1 MLAQGRRRRRVLP
14 MTTLDV
20 LPYPVTIDSDVAPA
34 VAAFV
39 KRTGRRVVVLADVN
53 VAARARTLARAI
65 GSKTPVVEFVLGE
78 RRKRLR
84 TVERVLDGLAS
95 AGADRETLVVGVG
108 GGVAGDLFGFAAAS
122 YMRGVGFVNVATSL
136 VAMVDA
142 SIGGKTGV
150 DLRAGKNLAGAFRDP
165 AAVFCDLGALA
176 TLPERS
182 LREGL
187 AELVKHGIIEGDEVF
202 EALETLAPH
211 PLHKWPWESV
221 VADSLRIKAM
231 FVSED
236 RLEAGSRET
245 LNLGHTFGHAIER
258 VTNFRTSHGAAVS
271 IGLRAAGLLA
281 LRTERFSP
289 QEHLRVLSLLTLLRL
304 PLVAPTADVDA
315 LLAAMALDKKSRSGA
330 LRFVLPRTI
339 GDVEYGVSVPPR
351 AVRAVLSRVGKAP
364 GDAEFR

>member
-1 MLAQGRRRRRVLP
+1 
-14 MTTLDV
+14 MTIFDA
-20 LPYPVTIDSDVAPA
+20 LPYPVTIDSNVAA
-34 VAAFV
+34 SLGAFV
-39 KRTGRRVVVLADVN
+39 KTGGRRAIVVADRNVEERALA
-53 VAARARTLARAI
+53 LARAI
-65 GSKTPVVEFVLGE
+65 GRKTPVLSFALGE
-78 RRKRLR
+78 RRKTLR
-84 TVERVLDGLAS
+84 TVEHVQGALAQ

-108 GGVAGDLFGFAAAS
+108 GGVAGDLFGFAAAT
-122 YMRGVGFVNVATSL
+122 YMRGVPFANVATSL

-165 AAVFCDLGALA
+165 AAVFCDIGSLS
-176 TLPERS
+176 TLPERY

-187 AELVKHGIIEGDEVF
+187 AELVKHGIIEGEEVF
-202 EALETLAPH
+202 DALETLAPH
-211 PLHKWPWESV
+211 PLRKWPWESV

-231 FVSED
+231 FVAED

-281 LRTERFSP
+281 LRTDRFSP
-289 QEHLRVLSLLTLLRL
+289 EEHLRVLSLLTLLRL
-304 PLVAPTADVDA
+304 PLIVPTDDVDA
-315 LLAAMALDKKSRSGA
+315 LLEAMAHDKKTRAGT

-339 GDVEYGVSVPPR
+339 GDVEYGVSVPAR
-351 AVRAVLSRVGKAP
+351 AVRAVLGRVRHAP
-364 GDAEFR
+364 NDAEFR